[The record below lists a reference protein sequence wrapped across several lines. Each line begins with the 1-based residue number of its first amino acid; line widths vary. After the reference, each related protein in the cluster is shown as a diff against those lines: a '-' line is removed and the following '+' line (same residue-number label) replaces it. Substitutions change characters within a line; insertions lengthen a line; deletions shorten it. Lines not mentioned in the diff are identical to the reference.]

1 MNIDTYIYDQDA
13 HDKTYALDAVVED
26 RQAEV
31 EQLCSDCR
39 SNLETL
45 ETQLANRLGEVRQT
59 IQLLRQ
65 DENDC
70 SLEEELPK
78 LDAMYESAEAVTNA
92 ILDFPVKL

>member
-1 MNIDTYIYDQDA
+1 MNIDTFLYDEDA

-45 ETQLANRLGEVRQT
+45 ETQLLNRLGEVRRT

-65 DENDC
+65 DEHDC
-70 SLEEELPK
+70 SLEAELPK
-78 LDAMYESAEAVTNA
+78 LDAMYETAEAVTSA